1 MSNPSAWLVHAPY
14 EVECAKNEADAV
26 LTQAMEFACQSQPD
40 RFAGLDRNMLI
51 AQHVKIQLTCLR
63 IKAQSGDV
71 SLMKTVQPWH
81 HDRD

>member
-1 MSNPSAWLVHAPY
+1 MSKNSAWLVHAPY

-51 AQHVKIQLTCLR
+51 VQHVKIQLASLQ
-63 IKAQSGDV
+63 IKAQSGEV
-71 SLMKTVQPWH
+71 SLTKTVQPWH

>member
-1 MSNPSAWLVHAPY
+1 MSKTSAWLVHVPH

-26 LTQAMEFACQSQPD
+26 LTQAMEFACRAQPE

-51 AQHVKIQLTCLR
+51 AQHVKIQLASLH

-71 SLMKTVQPWH
+71 SLTKTVQPWH
-81 HDRD
+81 HDHD